1 VLLGLATFAD
11 QQDRA
16 VVSMGVL
23 AALAVVPPPR
33 VEQLLRDLESSGLV
47 EQTETERPGS
57 AAVRLL
63 VPELLARPMALASE
77 LWAVG

>member
-33 VEQLLRDLESSGLV
+33 VEQLLRLV